1 MSTHHPKVAQPEP
14 VRGLGCTWVDRG
26 PGYWVRRVLLT
37 LLWVLIFAFAAAL
50 SATFIIT
57 VLKSGNSIAFRATTV
72 TIVAAVIVASGYFT
86 FASMQ
91 RAESHPSMRRR
102 SWLLPVGAPL
112 RPVAN
117 TLIGGL
123 FIVLCAFI
131 ATGAGAVLV
140 TFTFRRNYPGETK
153 ARRQLQEWQ
162 ARHEPT
168 PSHHAKGERH
178 PHLPP
183 ATG

>member
-1 MSTHHPKVAQPEP
+1 MSTHHTKAVQPES
-14 VRGLGCTWVDRG
+14 VRGLGLTWVDRG
-26 PGYWVRRVLLT
+26 PGYWVRRMLLT
-37 LLWVLIFAFAAAL
+37 LLWLLIFAFAAAL
-50 SATFIIT
+50 SATFAVI
-57 VLKSGNSIAFRATTV
+57 VLKHGNPVAFQATVITAA
-72 TIVAAVIVASGYFT
+72 AAVIVASGYAT
-86 FASMQ
+86 VQSLQ
-91 RAESHPSMRRR
+91 RAESGTSRRRR
-102 SWLLPVGAPL
+102 SWLLPVAAPL

-140 TFTFRRNYPGETK
+140 ASTLRRNYPGETR
-153 ARRQLQEWQ
+153 ARRQLKEWQ

-183 ATG
+183 AAG

>member
-1 MSTHHPKVAQPEP
+1 VSTHHPKAVQPEP
-14 VRGLGCTWVDRG
+14 VRGLGLTWVDRG
-26 PGYWVRRVLLT
+26 PGYWMRRMLLT
-37 LLWVLIFAFAAAL
+37 LLWLLIFAFATAL
-50 SATFIIT
+50 SAAFAVI
-57 VLKSGNSIAFRATTV
+57 VLKHGNPVAFQATVITAA
-72 TIVAAVIVASGYFT
+72 AAVIVASGYAT
-86 FASMQ
+86 VQSLQ
-91 RAESHPSMRRR
+91 RAESGTSRRRR

-140 TFTFRRNYPGETK
+140 VFTCRRNYPGETT
-153 ARRQLQEWQ
+153 ARRRLEEWR

-168 PSHHAKGERH
+168 PSHQAKGERH